1 MAFIRTVPPQEAQG
15 RLKQIYEA
23 ALERAGYVA
32 QVLQIM
38 SLDPAVLAGSVGL
51 YVNLMHRPGRLTRA
65 QKELLAVVVS
75 RTNNCYY

>member
-1 MAFIRTVPPQEAQG
+1 MAFIRTIPPQEAQG
-15 RLKQIYEA
+15 RLKQIYDA
-23 ALERAGYVA
+23 AQQRAGYVA

-38 SLDPAVLAGSVGL
+38 SLDPAVLASSVGL
-51 YVNLMHRPGRLTRA
+51 YVNLMHRPGQLSRA

>member
-1 MAFIRTVPPQEAQG
+1 MAFIRTISPQEAQG
-15 RLKQIYEA
+15 RLKQIYDA
-23 ALERAGYVA
+23 AFQRAGYVA

-38 SLDPAVLAGSVGL
+38 SLDPAVLASSMQL
-51 YVNLMHRPGRLTRA
+51 YLNLMHRPGRLTRA